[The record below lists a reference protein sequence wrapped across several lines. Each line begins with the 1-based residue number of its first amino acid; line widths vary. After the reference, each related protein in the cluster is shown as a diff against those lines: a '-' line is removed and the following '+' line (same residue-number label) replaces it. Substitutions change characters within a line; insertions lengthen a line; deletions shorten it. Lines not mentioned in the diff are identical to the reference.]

1 MTAMNEQVPAEER
14 TAINW
19 PTSKGDPIKPVWSY
33 GGKKGLSQ
41 AEALR
46 AFAHD
51 LVEIIKEFEMP
62 LKEAMKQAGGDGLS
76 AYPYIKMLT
85 RRINGLESANTD
97 LRASLRHEENA
108 RKVLAD
114 ENDRLRKDAQRYR
127 WLRHIDRSYGDEN
140 KIRAGDGYLLSD
152 RELDAAIDAAMEQK
166 S

>member
-1 MTAMNEQVPAEER
+1 MNEQVPAEER

-51 LVEIIKEFEMP
+51 LVATIKEFEMP
-62 LKEAMKQAGGDGLS
+62 LREAMKQAAGDGLS
-76 AYPYIKMLT
+76 TWPYIKMLT
-85 RRINGLESANTD
+85 KRINGLEVANTD
-97 LRASLRHEENA
+97 LRASLAREENA

-114 ENDRLRKDAQRYR
+114 ENNRLRADLTMYR
-127 WLRHIDRSYGDEN
+127 
-140 KIRAGDGYLLSD
+140 
-152 RELDAAIDAAMEQK
+152 AAHTITGGVK
-166 S
+166 P

>member
-1 MTAMNEQVPAEER
+1 MTEEQPTAEER

-51 LVEIIKEFEMP
+51 LVEIVKEFEMP

-76 AYPYIKMLT
+76 AYPYIRMLT
-85 RRINGLESANTD
+85 RRINGLEAANTD
-97 LRASLRHEENA
+97 LRASLRGHRGPIMTKKKTQPEDIVDALEA
-108 RKVLAD
+108 RGDALSRRAARYIRIKRTRLEGIELAYKKLCA
-114 ENDRLRKDAQRYR
+114 RT
-127 WLRHIDRSYGDEN
+127 
-140 KIRAGDGYLLSD
+140 LL
-152 RELDAAIDAAMEQK
+152 EQHQ
-166 S
+166 